1 MSVQIKKG
9 MSFGGLDMTPMIDIV
24 FQLMIFFLVASRLEE
39 DERRLDIVLPKASEA
54 QPLIAKPRETTVN
67 IDQNGRYFLSN
78 SLVDTEELGRLLVQA
93 AADNPAGQ
101 AVRIRA
107 DERCPVKF
115 VTTAINLCEKA
126 GIRNHPLETA
136 PSG

>member
-1 MSVQIKKG
+1 MSVRIKKG
-9 MSFGGLDMTPMIDIV
+9 LSFGGIDMTPMIDVV
-24 FQLMIFFLVASRLEE
+24 FQLMIFFLVATRLEE

-54 QPLIAKPRETTVN
+54 LPLVAKPKETVVN
-67 IDQNGRYFLSN
+67 IDQEGRYFVGPR
-78 SLVDTEELGRLLVQA
+78 LVNAEELGRLLLQS

-115 VTTAINLCEKA
+115 VTTAINLCERA

>member
-1 MSVQIKKG
+1 MTVRIKKG
-9 MSFGGLDMTPMIDIV
+9 LSYAGIDMTPMIDIV
-24 FQLMIFFLVASRLEE
+24 FQLMIFFLVATRLEE

-54 QPLIAKPRETTVN
+54 QPLIAKPKETTLN
-67 IDQNGRYFLSN
+67 IDQEGRYFLGQQ
-78 SLVDTEELGRLLVQA
+78 LVAAEELGAILQQSA
-93 AADNPAGQ
+93 ANNPAGQ

-115 VTTAINLCEKA
+115 VTAAINLCERA

-136 PSG
+136 PAG

>member
-1 MSVQIKKG
+1 MTVRIKKG
-9 MSFGGLDMTPMIDIV
+9 LSYGGIDMTPMIDIV
-24 FQLMIFFLVASRLEE
+24 FQLMIFFLVATRLEE

-54 QPLIAKPRETTVN
+54 QPLVAKPKETTLN
-67 IDQNGRYFLSN
+67 IDQQGRYFVGPQ
-78 SLVDTEELGRLLVQA
+78 LVTAEELGRILQQSV
-93 AADNPAGQ
+93 ADNPAGQ

-115 VTTAINLCEKA
+115 VTTAINLCERA

-136 PSG
+136 PAG

>member
-1 MSVQIKKG
+1 MTVRIKKG
-9 MSFGGLDMTPMIDIV
+9 LSFGGIDMTPMIDVV
-24 FQLMIFFLVASRLEE
+24 FQLMIFFLVATRLEE

-54 QPLIAKPRETTVN
+54 QPLIAKPKETTLN
-67 IDQNGRYFLSN
+67 IDQQGRYYLGQQ
-78 SLVDTEELGRLLVQA
+78 LVTAEELGRILQQSV
-93 AADNPAGQ
+93 ADNPAGQ

-115 VTTAINLCEKA
+115 VTTAINLCERA

-136 PSG
+136 PAG

>member
-1 MSVQIKKG
+1 MSVRIKKG
-9 MSFGGLDMTPMIDIV
+9 LSFAGLDMTPMIDVV
-24 FQLMIFFLVASRLEE
+24 FQLMIFFLVATRLEE

-54 QPLIAKPRETTVN
+54 QPLIAKPKETIVN
-67 IDQNGRYFLSN
+67 IDQEGRYFVGPR
-78 SLVDTEELGRLLVQA
+78 LVDAEELGRLLLQA

-115 VTTAINLCEKA
+115 VTTAINLCERA

>member
-1 MSVQIKKG
+1 MSVRIKKG
-9 MSFGGLDMTPMIDIV
+9 LSFGSIDMTPMIDVV
-24 FQLMIFFLVASRLEE
+24 FQLMIFFLVATRLEE

-54 QPLIAKPRETTVN
+54 QPLVAKPKETTVN
-67 IDQNGRYFLSN
+67 IDQEGRYF
-78 SLVDTEELGRLLVQA
+78 VGARLLDVDGLGQVLAQA

-115 VTTAINLCEKA
+115 V
-126 GIRNHPLETA
+126 
-136 PSG
+136 